1 MIQNKALKKKFN
13 VKIFMVFSYQG
24 NTGGKSSSIIKE
36 WLKEI
41 MVNKQK
47 SHSHKIVFTSFN

>member
-24 NTGGKSSSIIKE
+24 NTGRKSSSIIKE

-41 MVNKQK
+41 MVHKQK